1 MLLLQAKLQ
10 APGISPDASVFD
22 LLVGRGPIM
31 WPLLACSVVAV
42 TYMVERAIRLRRKR
56 LLDGKLGKQVIDAAR
71 EGDVP
76 RGLELCRKSETP
88 AARVLET
95 GLVNADRPFLESEKA
110 VEDAGAREVKRLSG
124 NLRPLVVIAGLAP
137 LLGLLGTVIGMIDC
151 FLQVGLKS
159 GIGKPELLAAGI
171 SEALVT
177 TAAGLAIAIPSQAAY
192 YYFRAR
198 IERFAR
204 DTEEVYAQVRDALR
218 GGRVVA

>member
-1 MLLLQAKLQ
+1 M
-10 APGISPDASVFD
+10 FD
-22 LLVGRGPIM
+22 LIVGRGPIM
-31 WPLLACSVVAV
+31 WPLIICSVVGL
-42 TYMVERAIRLRRKR
+42 TFMVERAIRLRRK
-56 LLDGKLGKQVIDAAR
+56 KLVAGPPGEQVIAAAK

-76 RGLELCRKSETP
+76 RGLELCRKAETP

-95 GLVNADRPFLESEKA
+95 GLANADRPFLESEKA

-124 NLRPLVVIAGLAP
+124 NLRPLSVIAGLAP

-177 TAAGLAIAIPSQAAY
+177 TASGLAIAIPSQAAY
-192 YYFRAR
+192 YFFKAR
-198 IERFAR
+198 IDRFAR
-204 DTEEVYAQVRDALR
+204 DTEEVYARVRDALTQSR
-218 GGRVVA
+218 LTSQRAVA